1 MFADITKLVCSNAG
15 PVPNPRTTVK
25 PIKLHPPH
33 LIDQFYTTLYKI
45 NVQVSIYGLF
55 NEALSSSGV

>member
-1 MFADITKLVCSNAG
+1 MFADITKFVCSNAE

-25 PIKLHPPH
+25 PIQLHPPH
-33 LIDQFYTTLYKI
+33 HIDQFYTTLHKI

-55 NEALSSSGV
+55 NEALSS